1 MATSS
6 ASRRKRKREPAQ
18 TAPLALAAR
27 GGAPPF
33 PMLAG
38 KAHGLEGSPWETER
52 RCPAAEAR
60 LYYGL
65 REAVPLIDA
74 AVFHLVRLVGGF
86 RLCCSDFR
94 AESWLAETLATL
106 PTGGNQ
112 HGIHAFV
119 ATYFEQL
126 LTLGTALGELV
137 LREDGS
143 PAALWNAPLEGVTLR
158 RAPNGLDV
166 EVCTGEQES
175 LRPVPCPALVYLSVL
190 SPTPGALGGNSL
202 LKGLPFISGVLL
214 QILHTLGQN
223 WERLGNVRFAV
234 TYKPGS
240 DPAERVHTQDR
251 VKELASQWETA
262 MQEGAGVRDFIAAG
276 DVGIRVIGAEAP
288 LPESEIPVRQL
299 LEQIVAKTGLPPFLL
314 GLTWS
319 STERMSAQQA
329 DLLTSELESY
339 RRILTPVILR
349 VCQTILR
356 LHGFD
361 ARCEV
366 VWDDITLAD
375 EVELARAELLRA
387 QAEKVRGEAVRT
399 NT

>member
-1 MATSS
+1 MANSS
-6 ASRRKRKREPAQ
+6 AGWRKRKRAGGSAQ
-18 TAPLALAAR
+18 AAAPLALAAR
-27 GGAPPF
+27 GNPQPF

-38 KAHGLEGSPWETER
+38 QSGAAAGFCGEMEHC
-52 RCPAAEAR
+52 CPAAEAR
-60 LYYGL
+60 LYYSL

-86 RLCCSDFR
+86 RVGCADAR
-94 AESWLAETLATL
+94 AERWLAETLALL
-106 PTGGNQ
+106 PAGGNQ
-112 HGIHAFV
+112 RGIHAFV

-143 PAALWNAPLEGVTLR
+143 PAALWNAPPEGVTLC
-158 RAPNGLDV
+158 RAANGLDV
-166 EVCTGEQES
+166 EICTGEPEQ
-175 LRPVPCPALVYLSVL
+175 LRPVPHPQLVYLSVL
-190 SPTPGALGGNSL
+190 NPLPGALAGNSL
-202 LKGLPFISGVLL
+202 LKGLPFVSGVLL

-234 TYKPGS
+234 TYQPGS
-240 DPAERVHTQDR
+240 DPAERLHTRER
-251 VKELASQWETA
+251 VQELATQWEAA

-276 DVGIRVIGAEAP
+276 DVSIRVIGAEAP
-288 LPESEIPVRQL
+288 LPESEIPIRQL

-349 VCQTILR
+349 ISQTMLAAQ
-356 LHGFD
+356 GY
-361 ARCEV
+361 AAPCTV

-387 QAEKVRGEAVRT
+387 QAAKIKEGT
-399 NT
+399 GG